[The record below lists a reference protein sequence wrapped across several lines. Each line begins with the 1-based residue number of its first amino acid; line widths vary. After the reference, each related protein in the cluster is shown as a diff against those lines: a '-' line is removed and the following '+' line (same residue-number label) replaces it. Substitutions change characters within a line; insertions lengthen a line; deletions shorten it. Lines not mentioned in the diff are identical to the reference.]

1 MNMPMDLTP
10 HNLIYHELIGLPVEV
25 VVPGMNIKG
34 VVADE
39 TRNMLV
45 IEVGGADKK
54 IAKDAGSFIFTLPD
68 GRRVKVLGTLL
79 RSQPENRIPK
89 RKKKGK

>member
-1 MNMPMDLTP
+1 MDPTP
-10 HNLIYHELIGLPVEV
+10 ENLIYHELIGLPVEIEST
-25 VVPGMNIKG
+25 GYRLKG
-34 VVADE
+34 VVVDE

-45 IEVGGADKK
+45 IQSEKGDKK
-54 IAKDAGSFIFTLPD
+54 IPKDAGAFIFTLPD

>member
-1 MNMPMDLTP
+1 MNLPMDLTP

-25 VVPGMNIKG
+25 VAPAINIKG
-34 VVADE
+34 IVADE

-45 IEVGGADKK
+45 IEVDGADKK
-54 IAKDAGSFIFTLPD
+54 IAKSAGSFIFTLPD

>member
-1 MNMPMDLTP
+1 MDLTP
-10 HNLIYHELIGLPVEV
+10 ENLIYHELIGLPVAVEAAGFKMEGV
-25 VVPGMNIKG
+25 VV
-34 VVADE
+34 DE

-45 IEVGGADKK
+45 IDVNGADKK
-54 IAKDAGSFIFTLPD
+54 VPKDAGAFIFTLPD

>member
-1 MNMPMDLTP
+1 MDLTP
-10 HNLIYHELIGLPVEV
+10 ENIIYNELIGLPVEV
-25 VVPGMNIKG
+25 ESAGYRLKG
-34 VVADE
+34 VVVDE

-45 IEVGGADKK
+45 IEANGADKK
-54 IAKDAGSFIFTLPD
+54 IPKDCGAFVFTLPS
-68 GRRVKVLGTLL
+68 GQRVKVLGTLL

>member
-1 MNMPMDLTP
+1 MDPTP
-10 HNLIYHELIGLPVEV
+10 ENIIYHELIGLPVEV
-25 VVPGMNIKG
+25 DSNGVRITG
-34 VVADE
+34 VVVDE

-45 IEVGGADKK
+45 VGTNGKDKK
-54 IAKDAGSFIFTLPD
+54 IEKSCCSFIFTLSD
-68 GRRVKVLGTLL
+68 GRRVKVLGSLL

>member
-1 MNMPMDLTP
+1 MDLSP
-10 HNLIYHELIGLPVEV
+10 ENLIYHELIGLPVEV
-25 VVPGMNIKG
+25 DSPGYRLKG
-34 VVADE
+34 VVVDE

-45 IEVGGADKK
+45 IETVSGDKM
-54 IAKDAGSFIFTLPD
+54 IPKDAGAFIFTLPD